1 MEESLAAAFSSSSR
15 LAGRGSPGSS
25 SVAMSAVAAEGFPKW
40 VLLERYLFHRD
51 KDSFP
56 DESKAPIRASA
67 TTSWGADFSIAF
79 SVVEPPRISR
89 LYAQL
94 PEPGFPRPD
103 KEVPLY
109 MLATH
114 RHLSLLNVSS
124 SEVGV
129 QNFFIFRANEKNPS
143 SSLLKLLPTCT
154 KPKFDY
160 YRGDDRLRPRRQP
173 SNTTPSRRRSRHQP
187 SNATPEPRLLTY
199 SLGLWCGDKEE
210 FVVAELTVFVP
221 TIDRRSTMAFADFC
235 LLRSSFT
242 GDPLGGKWDSI
253 RVPILSTDSDDRWKL
268 SRWQTNAIIPFQRWL
283 CWIDYR
289 QGILFCDLSREM
301 PTPTISFLWFPLDKS
316 PPTSTH
322 KSPPLPPYKATC
334 NIFYGG
340 VSVVDH
346 GRLLKFVHVARDDG
360 LGYADLKPGAGFTIT
375 CHTLVLGDGS
385 MEWKEDYTITSHDLR
400 DLKPHGIPM
409 FPRVDMDRPH
419 VVHFLYIEFTCA
431 LEKMWVLSI
440 DMSTKTVESFYL
452 YVDVNVWL
460 EMDDNARLQ
469 MDGADFMGSISMK
482 PTPLPFLPCEFPG
495 FCYLSRCV
503 IAAAPE

>member
-1 MEESLAAAFSSSSR
+1 MSAAA
-15 LAGRGSPGSS
+15 
-25 SVAMSAVAAEGFPKW
+25 AVGFPKW
-40 VLLERYLFHRD
+40 VLLERYLFRRD

-56 DESKAPIRASA
+56 DESKAPIRAST

-89 LYAQL
+89 LYAHL

-114 RHLSLLNVSS
+114 RHVSLFNVSS

-143 SSLLKLLPTCT
+143 SSMLKLLPTCT
-154 KPKFDY
+154 EPKFDY
-160 YRGDDRLRPRRQP
+160 LRGDDRLR
-173 SNTTPSRRRSRHQP
+173 RRRQP

-199 SLGLWCGDKEE
+199 FLGLWCGDKEE
-210 FVVAELTVFVP
+210 FVVAELNVFVP
-221 TIDRRSTMAFADFC
+221 TIDRRSTKAFADFC

-242 GDPLGGKWDSI
+242 GDQLGGKWDSI
-253 RVPILSTDSDDRWKL
+253 RAPILSTDNDDRLKL
-268 SRWQTNAIIPFQRWL
+268 SRWVTSAIIPFQQWL

-289 QGILFCDLSREM
+289 QGILFCDLSSKVHA
-301 PTPTISFLWFPLDKS
+301 PTISFLWFRLDKS

-322 KSPPLPPYKATC
+322 KSPPTTIYKTTC

-385 MEWKEDYTITSHDLR
+385 MEWKEDHTITSHDLR
-400 DLKPHGIPM
+400 DLFPRGIPM
-409 FPRVDMDRPH
+409 FPRVDKDRPH

-460 EMDDNARLQ
+460 KMDDNARLQ
-469 MDGADFMGSISMK
+469 TDDADFMRTSCMK
-482 PTPLPFLPCEFPG
+482 PTPFPFLSCEFPG
-495 FCYLSRCV
+495 FCYLSRKRKNM
-503 IAAAPE
+503 E